1 MEDFLKHIR
10 NQSLVTWC
18 KVPLNGSHYPMVYSF
33 AWSVMFLLGFRFL
46 LRERCV
52 NNIILPSLFSYLFL
66 FSSGNFS
73 RFLRNRFKSVNKQ
86 WFCHF
91 QKKYHILKYILTL
104 SKTFLLSLLFYIF
117 HNDVWYISA
126 SILAQIIREELFK
139 HQSKFK
145 KIYTYIHTVC
155 LLLPRTLQTLISMLD
170 GHWHAEITVLYLNHP
185 IPLCTPRIYCL
196 FVVNYV
202 LKRCLKIRLGF
213 KS

>member
-1 MEDFLKHIR
+1 MIMPFSKEI
-10 NQSLVTWC
+10 S
-18 KVPLNGSHYPMVYSF
+18 YSK
-33 AWSVMFLLGFRFL
+33 
-46 LRERCV
+46 
-52 NNIILPSLFSYLFL
+52 I
-66 FSSGNFS
+66 
-73 RFLRNRFKSVNKQ
+73 
-86 WFCHF
+86 HF
-91 QKKYHILKYILTL
+91 NTIQ
-104 SKTFLLSLLFYIF
+104 TFPLSLLFYIF